1 MAPHTGGDAAAHKDD
16 KYKPQDAVSAALT
29 MGALF
34 GSGGLFLAAVR
45 TSLEKKHVG
54 PWAVFS
60 KHGNI
65 AATFAAVGTVYEF
78 SRVASA
84 NLRQKNDHYNNAIAG
99 AFGGAVLGLRAG
111 RIPAIL
117 GYGALMSVTSA
128 VFEYTGGRIQGKG
141 RNPDVD
147 EYERK
152 EMLRKRY
159 RRPVEETIAEIGE
172 GRSIRP
178 PGYEERRRER
188 LREAYGFDVKPVC
201 ADPDRA

>member
-1 MAPHTGGDAAAHKDD
+1 MAPNTGGDDD
-16 KYKPQDAVSAALT
+16 KYKPQDAVSTALT

-34 GSGGLFLAAVR
+34 GSGGLFLAAVK

-54 PWAVFS
+54 PWAVFT

-84 NLRQKNDHYNNAIAG
+84 NLREKNDHYNNAIAG
-99 AFGGAVLGLRAG
+99 ALGGAVLGLRAG

-128 VFEYTGGRIQGKG
+128 VFEYTGGRIQGTG
-141 RNPDVD
+141 RDPNVD

-172 GRSIRP
+172 GRSIRL
-178 PGYEERRRER
+178 PGYEERRRKR
-188 LREAYGFDVKPVC
+188 LKEAYGFEVKPVC

>member
-1 MAPHTGGDAAAHKDD
+1 MASHTGGDDD
-16 KYKPQDAVSAALT
+16 KYKRQDAVSAAVT

-34 GSGGLFLAAVR
+34 GTGGLFLAAVK
-45 TSLEKKHVG
+45 TSLERKHVG

-60 KHGNI
+60 KHGHI

-84 NLRQKNDHYNNAIAG
+84 NLREKNDHYNNAIAG
-99 AFGGAVLGLRAG
+99 AFGGAVLGLKAG
-111 RIPAIL
+111 RIPAVL
-117 GYGALMSVTSA
+117 GYGALMAVTGA
-128 VFEYTGGRIQGKG
+128 VFEYTGGRFQGFG
-141 RNPDVD
+141 RDPDVD

-159 RRPVEETIAEIGE
+159 RRPMEETIAEIGE

-188 LREAYGFDVKPVC
+188 LKEAYGFEVKPVST
-201 ADPDRA
+201 DPDRV